1 MNKPEIL
8 KINEAIEGKFRGIEA
23 EIAACRSAGDL
34 FESLLAA
41 IERSFAIPF
50 VWLSIIQGPE
60 TVRLL
65 RELESSEILGDRLKR
80 ISEGC
85 FLEIMAGE
93 DSPRLANRDLR
104 PFFRLMPPNRKY
116 FIRSIALVPLS
127 FHGRLIGSLNH
138 GDPSP
143 DRFQPGMD
151 TALLRGLAARISE
164 RLEELMPADNGADP
178 AAGL

>member
-1 MNKPEIL
+1 MNEPEIE
-8 KINEAIEGKFRGIEA
+8 KINKEIGGKFRRVE
-23 EIAACRSAGDL
+23 EDLAACRSAGEL

-50 VWLSIIQGPE
+50 VWLSIVQGPE

-65 RELESSEILGDRLKR
+65 RELESSKILGDRLKR
-80 ISEGC
+80 ISEGS

-93 DSPRLANRDLR
+93 DKPRLANGDLR
-104 PFFRLMPPNRKY
+104 TFFRLMPPNRKY

-164 RLEELMPADNGADP
+164 RLEGLMTAEKGGDP
-178 AAGL
+178 AEAP